1 MVKALHKT
9 PPVVSRA
16 KGAPGKGRG
25 AKPPAGKK
33 ARRPSKGATRKVAAV
48 ARPQRLSS
56 IWLNRLLVLAGVGVV
71 LAAAVQA
78 YMALERIPVQRIS
91 VTGELEHTRSE
102 VVQEMV
108 QPALSGGFL
117 NADLQLIR
125 QELQELP
132 WIYQVNVRRKWPNA
146 LEIHV
151 LEQLPIARWG
161 ETGFLNHE
169 GEVFHSDSAEQWQ
182 SLPLLLGPEGEAAS
196 LVAIYQR
203 LMEFLA
209 PLGLAVQQLSVDER
223 AQVEAVLAGG
233 VQLSLGGDEFL
244 ERMQRF
250 VKIYRSELAPRMDEV
265 QRVDLRYASGIAV
278 AFSEPAQVA
287 GL

>member
-1 MVKALHKT
+1 MAKAQHKT
-9 PPVVSRA
+9 APLLSRA
-16 KGAPGKGRG
+16 KGAPGKGRA
-25 AKPPAGKK
+25 AKPAAKK
-33 ARRPSKGATRKVAAV
+33 ARRSSKGATRKVAAV
-48 ARPQRLSS
+48 ATPRRMASA
-56 IWLNRLLVLAGVGVV
+56 WLNRLLVLAGVGVV
-71 LAAAVQA
+71 LTAAVQA

-125 QELQELP
+125 QELQALP
-132 WIYQVNVRRKWPNA
+132 WIYEVNVRRKWPNA

-151 LEQLPIARWG
+151 IEQLPIARWG
-161 ETGFLNHE
+161 KAGFLNHE
-169 GEVFHSDSAEQWQ
+169 GEVFYSHSAEQWQ
-182 SLPLLLGPEGEAAS
+182 SLPLLLGPEGEAAA
-196 LVAIYQR
+196 LVATYQR
-203 LMEFLA
+203 LMEFLG
-209 PLGLAVQQLSVDER
+209 PLGLALQQLSVDER
-223 AQVEAVLAGG
+223 AQVEAVLVGG
-233 VQLSLGGDEFL
+233 AQLSLGGDEFL

-250 VKIYRSELAPRMDEV
+250 VMIYHSELAPRMDQV